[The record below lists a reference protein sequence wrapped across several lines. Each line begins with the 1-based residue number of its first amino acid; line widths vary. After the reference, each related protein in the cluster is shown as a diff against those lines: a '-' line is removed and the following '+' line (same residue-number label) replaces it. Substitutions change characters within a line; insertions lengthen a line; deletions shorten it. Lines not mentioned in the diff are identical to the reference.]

1 MHVKVSSAILNETK
15 LILSL
20 KLLDQPKK
28 VQTSD
33 IKEAIWKSQHHL
45 HLLSFQHLTSAE
57 LPSLSAL

>member
-33 IKEAIWKSQHHL
+33 IKEAI
-45 HLLSFQHLTSAE
+45 
-57 LPSLSAL
+57 